1 MTLRALIDTIR
12 LRWYV
17 AAVIVLLTAV
27 AGWKVDHPPRYY
39 QASAVL
45 LLVPP
50 KEPDAPNALAAA
62 TPSIAQTGVLVDA
75 VLSDK
80 AAADRLRKASR
91 WATSAFVLNTRMTAR
106 PG

>member
-1 MTLRALIDTIR
+1 VTLRALIDTIR

-62 TPSIAQTGVLVDA
+62 TP
-75 VLSDK
+75 
-80 AAADRLRKASR
+80 DRKS
-91 WATSAFVLNTRMTAR
+91 VV
-106 PG
+106 